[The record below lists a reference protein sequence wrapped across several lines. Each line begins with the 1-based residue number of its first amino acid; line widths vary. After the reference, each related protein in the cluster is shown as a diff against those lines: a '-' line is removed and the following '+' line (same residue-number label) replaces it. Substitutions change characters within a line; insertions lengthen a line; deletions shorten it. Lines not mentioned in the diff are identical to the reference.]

1 MEIENR
7 ICLACGS
14 ANKPENKFCKECGA
28 NLAAQTERQ
37 YPLPPGVPYGP
48 PQPGYPSPPS
58 VPGLKRSAG
67 LCIAALVLGILAW
80 VIPFIGPILA
90 VLAIIFGAL
99 GIKDVN
105 RKPQELSGK
114 GMGIAGLVLGIS
126 GLVVSILVIVLMF
139 SVFHTAQ
146 SEADRKT
153 CKSNMRNIISASETY
168 YVENMEYPTSIG
180 QLVPEY
186 MKKEP
191 VCPSGGTYRIIGS
204 GPFTIEVDCS
214 KHGSI

>member
-1 MEIENR
+1 MEEENK
-7 ICLACGS
+7 ICPACNKP
-14 ANKPENKFCKECGA
+14 NKPESKFCKECGTD
-28 NLAAQTERQ
+28 LAAQPEPQ
-37 YPLPPGVPYGP
+37 YPQPPFSLYGQP
-48 PQPGYPSPPS
+48 PPGYPGSPF

-67 LCIAALVLGILAW
+67 LCVAALILGILAW
-80 VIPFIGPILA
+80 AIPFVGPLLA

-99 GIKDVN
+99 GIREVN

-114 GMGIAGLVLGIS
+114 GMGVAGLVLGIT

-153 CKSNMRNIISASETY
+153 CKSNMRTVISVSDIYCA
-168 YVENMEYPTSIG
+168 ENEEYPTSIG

-191 VCPSGGTYRIIGS
+191 VCPAGGIYRVTGGGS
-204 GPFTIEVDCS
+204 SPLEITCS
-214 KHGSI
+214 EHGSI